1 MSASAEILIESEA
14 NQLLIPTRASFTIGG
29 KPSVYVQKGQAFAVR
44 QIEVGK
50 RNDNETVVLS
60 GLKEGEV
67 VTLENPSE
75 AARKQKK
82 L

>member
-1 MSASAEILIESEA
+1 MFKNRKSESGHRTK
-14 NQLLIPTRASFTIGG
+14 QT
-29 KPSVYVQKGQAFAVR
+29 FAVR

-50 RNDNETVVLS
+50 RNDNETVVLK